1 MANAVHIERGQIQ
14 DHMPVVGS
22 DGRPI
27 GTVDHLAGDY
37 IKLSRHD
44 PEAAGI
50 HRYLPLGAVVG
61 LEGGVV
67 RLSMPAMQVKQAC
80 LTEDE
85 VRERI
90 SMDPDEGALFGQ
102 PRDDAPHGSRA
113 KAHGAKGERQHGTS
127 GKTAGPGGRL
137 SPGARNIS

>member
-1 MANAVHIERGQIQ
+1 MGSAAHIQKGQIQ

-22 DGRPI
+22 DGKHF

-37 IKLSRHD
+37 IKLSRSD
-44 PEAAGI
+44 PEAGGI
-50 HRYLPLGAVVG
+50 HRFLPLSTVVG

-80 LTEDE
+80 LTEEE

-90 SMDPDEGALFGQ
+90 SMNPDEGARFGQ
-102 PRDDAPHGSRA
+102 PRDDAPHGSRG
-113 KAHGAKGERQHGTS
+113 KAHGDKGERQHGTS
-127 GKTAGPGGRL
+127 GQAPDPGGRL
-137 SPGARNIS
+137 SFGARNIG

>member
-1 MANAVHIERGQIQ
+1 MANAGPIEKGQIQ

-22 DGRPI
+22 DGKHF

-37 IKLSRHD
+37 IKLTRND
-44 PEAAGI
+44 PEAGGI
-50 HRYLPLGAVVG
+50 HRYLPLSAVVG

-80 LTEDE
+80 MTEEE

-90 SMDPDEGALFGQ
+90 SMDPDEGARFGR
-102 PRDDAPHGSRA
+102 PHDDAPHGSRG
-113 KAHGAKGERQHGTS
+113 KAHGHKGEREHGTS
-127 GKTAGPGGRL
+127 GQAPGPGGRL
-137 SPGARNIS
+137 SSGARNIG